1 MEIMH
6 PRPSPIA
13 AAMYTLRDLGAD
25 AIILHGPPGCNFR
38 TSRILEEDGVRVFT
52 TGMLEYDFIFGGK
65 NKLLSLLRRLEEK
78 FSFELIGIVGTCAS
92 MIIGDDIELTVKSG
106 GFKSEILLVETHG
119 GFADNTIG
127 AIQTLQA
134 AVKNKLIDEQ
144 ELIRQDKMLKRAT
157 EVEKSTG
164 MASMEYIKPS
174 RGDDKIKVARKI
186 INFLKEDDSELLVIM
201 NAKKELAYIF
211 SDILSAINE
220 IGKIYDSNII
230 NIANLDPNIGL
241 PRIRGYADNIIKGLA
256 EKDIKI
262 DHIIGGLDEYSVAGD
277 VACRLVNEEYAGAGN
292 SIIIGTPHGVSL
304 EDKRIAITNGPREVE
319 PLRKMGYED
328 VIVELDAHSLVVGV
342 DNIVTSDFGSILR
355 TLSDV

>member
-38 TSRILEEDGVRVFT
+38 TGRILEDDGVRVFT

-65 NKLLSLLRRLEEK
+65 EKLLYLLRRLDEK
-78 FSFELIGIVGTCAS
+78 FSFKLIGIVGTCAS
-92 MIIGDDIELTVKSG
+92 MIIGDDIESIVKSG
-106 GFKSEILLVETHG
+106 GFKTDVLLVETHG

-134 AVKNKLIDEQ
+134 AVKNNLITEEELTRQ
-144 ELIRQDKMLKRAT
+144 EKMLKRAT
-157 EVEKSTG
+157 EIEKSTG
-164 MASMEYIKPS
+164 MASIEYITPS
-174 RGDDKIKVARKI
+174 KGDDKIKVARKI
-186 INFLKEDDSELLVIM
+186 LDLLKESDSELLVIM

-220 IGKIYDSNII
+220 IGKSYDSNII

-241 PRIRGYADNIIKGLA
+241 PRIRRYAENILNDLG
-256 EKDIKI
+256 EKEIKI
-262 DHIIGGLDEYSVAGD
+262 DHIIGGLDEYSMAGD
-277 VACRLVNEEYAGAGN
+277 VACRLIKEEYAGVKN
-292 SIIIGTPHGVSL
+292 SIVIGTPHGVHL
-304 EDKRIAITNGPREVE
+304 EEKRIAVTNGPREVE
-319 PLRKMGYED
+319 PLRNMGYED

-342 DNIVTSDFGSILR
+342 NKIVPSDFGSILR
-355 TLSDV
+355 TLSEI